1 MTPAELRDWLGTGT
15 AVLDGG
21 LATELEAR
29 GHVLVDAL
37 WSARLLTD
45 APDAIGAVHTAYF
58 AAGAEVAI
66 TASYQASFDGFE
78 RAGLSHADTADALAR
93 SVAIAR
99 AAADA
104 APLRSRRPLVAASI
118 GPYGAALAN
127 GAEFTGAYDLDEDS
141 LVRWHAERLAILADA
156 GADLLACETIPS
168 APEARALARVLARRR
183 PTAAW
188 IAFSCRDA
196 LHLCDGT
203 PIAQV
208 AAELSDGP
216 FVAIGVN
223 CTAPTHVAGLLRRAR
238 TAAPVPLVAYPNS
251 GETWDATRRAW
262 TGPGDPAD
270 FARSALA
277 WRAAG
282 ARLIGGCCRTT
293 PAHIRQV
300 HDELAADPLLH
311 PSG

>member
-29 GHVLVDAL
+29 GHALVDAL
-37 WSARLLTD
+37 WSARILTD
-45 APDAIGAVHTAYF
+45 DPDAIGAVHSAYF

-66 TASYQASFDGFE
+66 TASYQASFDGFQ
-78 RAGLSHADTADALAR
+78 RAGLSRADTADALAR

-104 APLRSRRPLVAASI
+104 AAWRSRRPLVAASI

-127 GAEFTGAYDLDEDS
+127 GAEFTGAYDLDEDA
-141 LVRWHAERLAILADA
+141 LVRWHAERLAVLADA

-168 APEARALARVLARRR
+168 APEARALARLLTRR
-183 PTAAW
+183 PSTAAW

-203 PIAQV
+203 PIARV
-208 AAELSDGP
+208 AAELADGP
-216 FVAIGVN
+216 FVALGVN
-223 CTAPTHVAGLLRRAR
+223 CTAPTHVAGLLRHAR

-251 GETWDATRRAW
+251 GETWDAARRAW

-277 WRAAG
+277 WRASG

-293 PAHIRQV
+293 PAHIRQL
-300 HDELAADPLLH
+300 HDALAADPLLH